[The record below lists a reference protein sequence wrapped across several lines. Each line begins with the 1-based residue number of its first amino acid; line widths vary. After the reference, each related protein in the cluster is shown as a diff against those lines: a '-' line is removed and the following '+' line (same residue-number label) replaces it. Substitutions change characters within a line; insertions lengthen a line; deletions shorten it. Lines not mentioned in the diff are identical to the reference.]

1 MKFRQ
6 STEQISANSPN
17 KLPPIN
23 RINYRQSTE
32 QIAANSPNLENF
44 YYLCGYKQ
52 AKYEKLQK
60 TDY

>member
-1 MKFRQ
+1 MNF
-6 STEQISANSPN
+6 
-17 KLPPIN
+17 
-23 RINYRQSTE
+23 RQSTE

-44 YYLCGYKQ
+44 YYLCSYKQ